1 MTAEIAAWGVLCVA
15 GVGAV
20 ITGLIIAG
28 RWALGREKERTAA
41 ATFEADFIPECAD
54 VARTDADL
62 PKMGKVIVEVVSDT
76 SGFVAAVKRT
86 QAVIARKQAR
96 RQADADAAAE
106 LDLVIEELGEALG
119 GLRA

>member
-54 VARTDADL
+54 VAR
-62 PKMGKVIVEVVSDT
+62 
-76 SGFVAAVKRT
+76 
-86 QAVIARKQAR
+86 
-96 RQADADAAAE
+96 RQADVDASAE
-106 LDLVIEELGEALG
+106 LDLVIAELDEALG